1 MRYLVNKNQG
11 NFYSMIG
18 IDFGSQ
24 SIKAVAIKGK
34 KGSFQIEQCSEVPT
48 PKGAIMDY
56 QIQNQEAVTKAVG
69 TLLKQMGARTKYVAT
84 SVSGSNVIS
93 KIIPVENTID
103 TDEALQD
110 FISRESESIV
120 PFANSEEVSL
130 DYEIVGPNLEDP
142 SKNDV
147 LISATK
153 TQNIRDRDII
163 LSECGCDVKV
173 IDLSVHA
180 MGRAATALVPELA
193 NTESKV
199 CAVVDIGAVTM
210 TFGIMVNGEIVYS
223 RLQSFGGDNYTQSIA
238 HFYNVPYEEAE
249 KMKVQE
255 RLPTDAKHDV
265 EPQHFS
271 MLCNQIKRNL
281 QLYSSASNNT
291 KVDLVVLTGGGSLVP
306 NLADYLSNQI
316 KKEVRHPNLLDLAT
330 NLKTDVFKH
339 GAKYMT
345 ALGLALRSFEPCQ
358 I

>member
-1 MRYLVNKNQG
+1 MQKLVNKNHG
-11 NFYSMIG
+11 NIYSMIG

-24 SIKAVAIKGK
+24 SIKAVAIKGR
-34 KGSFQIEQCSEVPT
+34 KGNFQIEQCAEIPT

-56 QIQNQEAVTKAVG
+56 QIQNQEAVTKAVNQLIRG
-69 TLLKQMGARTKYVAT
+69 MGVKTRYVAT

-93 KIIPVENTID
+93 KVIPVDNSID

-110 FISRESESIV
+110 FVSRESDSII
-120 PFANSEEVSL
+120 PFASEEVSV
-130 DYEIVGPNLEDP
+130 DYEIIGPNLEDP

-153 TQNIRDRDII
+153 TQNIRDREAI
-163 LSECGCDVKV
+163 LAECGCDVRV

-180 MGRAATALVPELA
+180 VGRAATALVPELA
-193 NTESKV
+193 STESKV
-199 CAVVDIGAVTM
+199 CAIVDIGAVTM

-255 RLPTDAKHDV
+255 RLPADAKHDV

-271 MLCNQIKRNL
+271 LLCNQIKRNL
-281 QLYSSASNNT
+281 QLYASASNKT
-291 KVDLVVLTGGGSLVP
+291 KVDLVVLTGGGSLLL
-306 NLADYLSNQI
+306 NFADYLSNQI
-316 KKEVRHPNLLDLAT
+316 KKEVRHPDPLDTAT
-330 NLKTDVFKH
+330 NLRTEVLKH